1 MIKDL
6 TFITGRQ
13 DKVDQLSRYLGIPI
27 KLHKLDLDE
36 IQSLSAKKV
45 SEHKVRQAYEI
56 LKVPVI
62 VDDTSFYIKG
72 MNNFPGPLIK
82 FFMEALD
89 NEQICNLVSQLDS
102 RDAVGTVDI
111 GFYDGKEL
119 HIFTG
124 EIKGYISDSPR
135 GDKGFGWDRFFI
147 PAGYNQTR
155 AEMTEEDYDKTSP
168 RKFALEKFEEFVSS
182 RL

>member
-13 DKVDQLSRYLGIPI
+13 DKVDQLSRYLGVPI
-27 KLHKLDLDE
+27 NLHKLDLDE

-45 SEHKVRQAYEI
+45 SEHKVRQAYEF

-82 FFMEALD
+82 FFMEALED
-89 NEQICNLVSQLDS
+89 QKICDLVSQLES
-102 RDAVGTVDI
+102 NEAIGTVDI
-111 GFYDGKEL
+111 GFFDGKEL
-119 HIFTG
+119 KIFTG
-124 EIKGYISDSPR
+124 EVIGTISKTPKGER
-135 GDKGFGWDRFFI
+135 GFGWDRFFI
-147 PAGYNQTR
+147 PEGYNQTR
-155 AEMTEEDYDKTSP
+155 AEMSEEDYDATSP
-168 RKFALEKFEEFVSS
+168 RKFALEKFEEFVKSYS
-182 RL
+182 